1 MYYRDSQDFEN
12 LKREYKASRVENEIT
27 RTKKH
32 WIEVTENFRQYIE
45 AAEVQLEVIKQ
56 TTIKSRVYFERRT
69 DYRTNRV
76 IYEVRLVKYPYIE
89 SGPRYQWTEEGTF
102 RSFGGREKKAARE
115 YAESLAKEYRC
126 EVRG

>member
-12 LKREYKASRVENEIT
+12 LKREYNSSRVMNEIT

-32 WIEVTENFRQYIE
+32 WIEITENFRQYIE
-45 AAEVQLEVIKQ
+45 AAEAQLEIIKQ
-56 TTIKSRVYFERRT
+56 TTIKCRVYFERRT
-69 DYRTNRV
+69 NYPTNRV

-102 RSFGGREKKAARE
+102 KAFGGRGKKAARE
-115 YAESLAKEYRC
+115 YAESLAKEHGC
-126 EVRG
+126 EIRG